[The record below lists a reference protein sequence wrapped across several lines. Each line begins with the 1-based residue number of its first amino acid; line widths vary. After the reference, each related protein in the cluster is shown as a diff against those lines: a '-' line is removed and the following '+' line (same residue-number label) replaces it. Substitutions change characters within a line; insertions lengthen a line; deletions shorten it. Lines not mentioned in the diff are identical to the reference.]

1 MDEDLVKLLKTT
13 AVPIVVVFVL
23 LFLLSRRCAHGGTS
37 TQITETTVTT
47 IPMEAGRTGT
57 VPSAALLPDGL
68 SEDYARYLIENDS
81 RFRSG
86 GTVRVSKNEPSS
98 MLSSLANAGAVS
110 ISTDSTGKQ
119 VAVITPEGQSKLGTY
134 QDFGDSWEFSLGT
147 RKVESLN
154 SGSKDPSDR
163 NSWKVSFS
171 WSGEPT
177 LVGDL
182 YGYGKTTKTGS
193 AVFAEHNGRWA
204 LTDLSF

>member
-1 MDEDLVKLLKTT
+1 MDEDLVKLLKTS

-23 LFLLSRRCAHGGTS
+23 LFLLSRRCAHKDSS
-37 TQITETTVTT
+37 TEITETTVTT
-47 IPMEAGRTGT
+47 VTMESGRSGT
-57 VPSAALLPDGL
+57 VPSAAVLPDGL
-68 SEDYARYLIENDS
+68 AEDYARYLIENDS
-81 RFRSG
+81 RFRNA

-147 RKVESLN
+147 RKVQSLN
-154 SGSKDPSDR
+154 NGGKDPSDR
-163 NSWKVSFS
+163 NSWKVAFS

-182 YGYGKTTKTGS
+182 SGYGKTTRTGS

-204 LTDLSF
+204 LTNLAF